1 MLVSPFLIS
10 ANLLYIPSSP
20 PKSNLPEDEL
30 DCKSLCSF
38 FTYCVAFCVFA
49 CTSTWIVPLLMVVL
63 QYVQKGKCLAEQVFD
78 FCLVFLFEFA
88 LLEHDLRFTA
98 ITDEA
103 NFFPH
108 GVNVC

>member
-1 MLVSPFLIS
+1 MFVSPFLIS

-49 CTSTWIVPLLMVVL
+49 CTSTTIV
-63 QYVQKGKCLAEQVFD
+63 D
-78 FCLVFLFEFA
+78 FPDMSNLWVKKE
-88 LLEHDLRFTA
+88 
-98 ITDEA
+98 IS
-103 NFFPH
+103 
-108 GVNVC
+108 